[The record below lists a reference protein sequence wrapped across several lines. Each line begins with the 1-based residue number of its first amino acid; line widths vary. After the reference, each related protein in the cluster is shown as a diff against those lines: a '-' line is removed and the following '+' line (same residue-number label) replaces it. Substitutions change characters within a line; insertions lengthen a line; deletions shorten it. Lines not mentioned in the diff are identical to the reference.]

1 MPEVS
6 AVVNWVETVF
16 MPYKELGLF
25 FLAFIESSFFPV
37 PPDVL
42 LVPLAL
48 RRPLYAPELA
58 LVASVGSVL
67 GGGFGYWLGKKGG
80 RPLLRRFSSEAG
92 IERVAALF
100 HRYSVWAVGI
110 AGFTP
115 IPYKIFTIASGV
127 FLMNFRQFIL
137 VSLVSRSARFF
148 LEALLIMHYGEEIV
162 DFLMTRFE
170 AGTIVIVLLAAAL
183 SYLGRCRKQRR

>member
-1 MPEVS
+1 MPDVTT
-6 AVVNWVETVF
+6 VVEWVEAF
-16 MPYKELGLF
+16 LIPYKELGLF

-42 LVPLAL
+42 LIPLAL

-58 LVASVGSVL
+58 MVASVGSVL

-80 RPLLRRFSSEAG
+80 RPLLRRFSSEAR
-92 IERVAALF
+92 IERVAGLF
-100 HRYSVWAVGI
+100 RRYSVWAVGI

-127 FLMNFRQFIL
+127 FQMSFRQFIL
-137 VSLVSRSARFF
+137 VSLASRSARFF
-148 LEALLIMHYGEEIV
+148 LEAVLIMHYGEEIV
-162 DFLMTRFE
+162 GFLMTRFE
-170 AGTIVIVLLAAAL
+170 LVTLVIVVLVAGVSLLV
-183 SYLGRCRKQRR
+183 RRRKNR